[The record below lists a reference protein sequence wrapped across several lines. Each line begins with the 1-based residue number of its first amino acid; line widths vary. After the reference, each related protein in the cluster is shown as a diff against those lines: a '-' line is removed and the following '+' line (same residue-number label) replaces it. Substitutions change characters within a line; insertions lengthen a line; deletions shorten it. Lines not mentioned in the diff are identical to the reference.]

1 MKVHKIII
9 VAALAIF
16 TMGIGNA
23 QAETSKKLEKTE
35 RKEKSTAERVKH
47 QTEKLAKKLEL
58 TPEQSAKVEAINLK
72 YAESEK
78 VEKEKRQ
85 DKRDQ
90 QQAEIRSV
98 LTEYQAGK
106 FDAHTENRKMKGKH
120 KRDKKGEKR
129 KARKERKLD
138 GDIEEGDNR

>member
-1 MKVHKIII
+1 MKVHKMIM

-23 QAETSKKLEKTE
+23 QTETSKKLEKTE
-35 RKEKSTAERVKH
+35 REEKSPMERAKR
-47 QTEKLAKKLEL
+47 QTENLAKKLEL

-78 VEKEKRQ
+78 AEKAERKA
-85 DKRDQ
+85 KRDQ
-90 QQAEIRSV
+90 HQAEIRSV

-106 FDAHTENRKMKGKH
+106 FDAHSENRKMKGKH
-120 KRDKKGEKR
+120 KRGKKGKQR
-129 KARKERKLD
+129 KSKNND
-138 GDIEEGDNR
+138 GDIDNGEEK